1 MEDKR
6 EEMLK
11 KTFSEN
17 LRYFL
22 DLRKKTRA
30 ELAAAVGVAVST
42 VSYWMNGVKI
52 PRADK
57 LAAICRFLHIDMSD
71 LIGDVHPVQS
81 FEQQLFEEEGIML
94 RKFGELDE
102 TDKQMVRDLVDR
114 LTERREG

>member
-81 FEQQLFEEEGIML
+81 TARWSSSPGRPPRGSVRSL
-94 RKFGELDE
+94 R
-102 TDKQMVRDLVDR
+102 
-114 LTERREG
+114 RRSWLG